1 MADSPASARVRAAA
15 FARARRAPRS
25 RLAPSSRP
33 PRVARPARARAPG
46 GAVRIATPASA
57 LSRSALAASPPPAPA
72 RSRSRRLVAHPRA
85 SPRDASA
92 RASPPSS
99 SSFRPELVTF
109 DLDDTL
115 WPTASVVRAANEA
128 FVAHCAS
135 RIPGFPDAAG
145 VNDLMRLIRAE
156 RIELAERANV
166 PHVPLSFAALRIAA
180 AHRAATA
187 LGHPDADAVGV
198 VARGYH
204 VAWIPAR
211 GDAARELTFPGVVE
225 CLTAIREE
233 HPGCVIGAIT
243 NGLGSAEGAGLGR
256 FFDFEICAEALMDEE
271 GILESDARKPAPLPF
286 ERAAAEARKLGFSG
300 DASRWVHVGDDPRN
314 DCFAAKTHA
323 GARTVLVMDERAQ
336 PFGGKRPGKGGGA
349 AGPGGYVG
357 ADSGE
362 GVVEGTVDATVAS
375 VAELP
380 GVLEAWAK
388 E

>member
-1 MADSPASARVRAAA
+1 M
-15 FARARRAPRS
+15 
-25 RLAPSSRP
+25 
-33 PRVARPARARAPG
+33 
-46 GAVRIATPASA
+46 
-57 LSRSALAASPPPAPA
+57 
-72 RSRSRRLVAHPRA
+72 
-85 SPRDASA
+85 
-92 RASPPSS
+92 
-99 SSFRPELVTF
+99 TF

-243 NGLGSAEGAGLGR
+243 NGLGSAEGAGLGAVLR
-256 FFDFEICAEALMDEE
+256 LWLRRGAHGRGGHPRERREE
-271 GILESDARKPAPLPF
+271 T
-286 ERAAAEARKLGFSG
+286 RAAAVRARGRGAGKLGFSG

-323 GARTVLVMDERAQ
+323 GARTVLVMDERAR
-336 PFGGKRPGKGGGA
+336 PFGGKRPGGGGRRGA
-349 AGPGGYVG
+349 GGYVG

>member
-1 MADSPASARVRAAA
+1 M
-15 FARARRAPRS
+15 
-25 RLAPSSRP
+25 
-33 PRVARPARARAPG
+33 
-46 GAVRIATPASA
+46 
-57 LSRSALAASPPPAPA
+57 
-72 RSRSRRLVAHPRA
+72 
-85 SPRDASA
+85 
-92 RASPPSS
+92 
-99 SSFRPELVTF
+99 
-109 DLDDTL
+109 
-115 WPTASVVRAANEA
+115 
-128 FVAHCAS
+128 
-135 RIPGFPDAAG
+135 
-145 VNDLMRLIRAE
+145 
-156 RIELAERANV
+156 
-166 PHVPLSFAALRIAA
+166 
-180 AHRAATA
+180 
-187 LGHPDADAVGV
+187 
-198 VARGYH
+198 
-204 VAWIPAR
+204 
-211 GDAARELTFPGVVE
+211 E

-336 PFGGKRPGKGGGA
+336 PFGGKQPGKGGGA